1 MRCGVVSEA
10 VLAIN
15 KPTGVSSREVVNRAG
30 RVLGTKAVGHAGTLD
45 PLATGVVV
53 VCVGKAT
60 KLVDFIHELPKSYR
74 GVFQLGRSS
83 PSDDVETEVTAEPA
97 PVRPTAAAIEAA
109 AATQQGEILQRPCD
123 YSAKQVG
130 GQRAYRLARQGKPVS
145 LAAKRVR
152 IDRLEVVAY
161 EWPRLELEVDC
172 STGTFIRA
180 IGRDLAAA
188 AGTTAVM
195 ESLVRNAVGPFAV
208 GAALP
213 LAAVTPDAAGRE
225 AVMAALQPPQ
235 HAVPQLPQQ
244 LLDETALTTAAV
256 GGLLQLDVSAESLA
270 AVTADGRMVGVLRR
284 LPAGGYRLKPNFM
297 VQSD

>member
-1 MRCGVVSEA
+1 MRGRAVSEA

-15 KPTGVSSREVVNRAG
+15 KPTGVSSREVVNRVG
-30 RVLGTKAVGHAGTLD
+30 RALGTKAVGHAGTLD

-53 VCVGKAT
+53 ICVGKAT

-83 PSDDVETEVTAEPA
+83 PSDDVETEVTIEPA

-109 AATQQGEILQRPCD
+109 AATQRGEILQRPCD

-130 GQRAYRLARQGKPVS
+130 GQRAYRLARQGKQVS
-145 LAAKRVR
+145 LTPKRVR
-152 IDRLEVVAY
+152 IDRLEVVALD
-161 EWPRLELEVDC
+161 WPRLELAVDC

-195 ESLVRNAVGPFAV
+195 ESLVRTAVGPFALD
-208 GAALP
+208 AALP
-213 LAAVTPDAAGRE
+213 LAAVTPDAAGWE
-225 AVMAALQPPQ
+225 AVLAALHPPQ
-235 HAVPQLPQQ
+235 HAVPQLPPH
-244 LLDETALTTAAV
+244 LLDEVALTTAAA
-256 GGLLQLDVSAESLA
+256 GGLLQLDATAETLV
-270 AVTADGRMVGVLRR
+270 AVRADGRMAGVLRR
-284 LPAGGYRLKPNFM
+284 LPAGTYRLKPNFM
-297 VQSD
+297 VQGD

>member
-1 MRCGVVSEA
+1 MRGRAMREA
-10 VLAIN
+10 VLAID
-15 KPTGVSSREVVNRAG
+15 KPTGVSSREVVDRVGRA
-30 RVLGTKAVGHAGTLD
+30 LGTKAVGHAGTLD

-53 VCVGKAT
+53 VCIGKAT

-83 PSDDVETEVTAEPA
+83 PSDDIETEVTPEANPL
-97 PVRPTAAAIEAA
+97 RPTAAAIEAA
-109 AATQQGEILQRPCD
+109 AATQRGDILQRPCD

-130 GQRAYRLARQGKPVS
+130 GQRAYRLARQGRQVS

-161 EWPRLELEVDC
+161 NWPRLELEVDC

-195 ESLVRNAVGPFAV
+195 ESLVRTAVGPFGV
-208 GAALP
+208 EAALP
-213 LAAVTPDAAGRE
+213 LAAVTPDAAGHE
-225 AVMAALQPPQ
+225 AILAALQPPQ
-235 HAVPQLPQQ
+235 HAVPHLPQQ
-244 LLDETALTTAAV
+244 LLDDAAAAFAAA
-256 GGLLQLDVSAESLA
+256 GGLLQPDVSAEAVA
-270 AVTADGRMVGVLRR
+270 AVTANGRMAGVLRR